1 MATTAKTVL
10 SRRFLIALDQHRSLR
25 KAAGDLSMTQSAASK
40 ALMEIESVMGGS
52 LFERSRVGIVPNEL
66 GRCVIRYAWL
76 LRAVVDAM
84 VQEASNIRLGR
95 GGRLFVGAIMG
106 AIPHVLTDAIQ
117 RLNKLPA
124 VHGSLTFFFSRRR
137 WRLRVVRRWM
147 T

>member
-10 SRRFLIALDQHRSLR
+10 SRRFFNC
-25 KAAGDLSMTQSAASK
+25 AGPAPLLAQSGSDLSITQSAASK

-95 GGRLFVGAIMG
+95 GGRVSVGAIMG

-124 VHGSLTFFFSRRR
+124 VHGSLTFVSVGCAGNCG
-137 WRLRVVRRWM
+137 WCGAG
-147 T
+147 

>member
-1 MATTAKTVL
+1 
-10 SRRFLIALDQHRSLR
+10 
-25 KAAGDLSMTQSAASK
+25 MTQSAASK

-95 GGRLFVGAIMG
+95 VGRLSVGAM
-106 AIPHVLTDAIQ
+106 PHVLTDAIQ

-124 VHGSLTFFFSRRR
+124 VHGSLTFVSVGCAGNCG
-137 WRLRVVRRWM
+137 WCGAG
-147 T
+147 